1 MKYNKLTDLVIFILV
16 AAAVFQTGKLW
27 LGNTDSHN
35 FFYSLYSS
43 SGGEVKE
50 TDQDYDIIE
59 PEKTVVG
66 YGNRKFNMLYS
77 DGGDSSVT
85 DLSERVIGD
94 VLRNGRYESSSAVNW
109 SEYIEGKAV
118 IMKYSFYMAPR
129 EYIKGY
135 GINNEEFINNV
146 KSINYIVV
154 VPGSGSSETTY
165 CYFIDSSMGESCLF
179 TITGSQSS
187 SELYNAIQN
196 MQYSSGSK
204 IDYISTVQSGLN
216 IFDST
221 YVPQWPD
228 GEYTYN
234 VVNSIN
240 SFSGENGELDSDKLG
255 DCVNGF
261 FDNYVSGQDATNVNG
276 IYTFTDDN
284 RVVKYYES
292 GVLEYYDY
300 STGTASSE
308 QTLAAAYTISQ
319 NFLNNDKYIKNDI
332 YLSGVETRNDGMV
345 LYYDYA
351 LDNVPVRFSDKTASE
366 TGMTHAIEV
375 VVNNGGVKRYKRYV
389 AEFEKNAEKTAS
401 INVDM
406 ISAWDDAIMNYT
418 GSDIVTSVEDMAIGY
433 YLDGENDIYIKWF
446 TSVNGMVIVGDTYK

>member
-1 MKYNKLTDLVIFILV
+1 MKYNKLTDFAIFILV

-35 FFYSLYSS
+35 FFYSFYPSS
-43 SGGEVKE
+43 AGEVNE
-50 TDQDYDIIE
+50 TDQNYDIIE

-77 DGGDSSVT
+77 DTDASSVT
-85 DLSERVIGD
+85 NLSEKVIGD
-94 VLRNGRYESSSAVNW
+94 VLRNGKYESTSMVNW

-118 IMKYSFYMAPR
+118 IMKYSFFMAPR

-135 GINNEEFINNV
+135 GLTNEGFINNV

-154 VPGSGSSETTY
+154 VPGSGSSEVTC
-165 CYFIDSSMGESCLF
+165 CYFIDSSIGEACLF
-179 TITGSQSS
+179 TITGSESS

-228 GEYTYN
+228 GEYTYSVLN
-234 VVNSIN
+234 QVDP
-240 SFSGENGELDSDKLG
+240 FGNGEGGVDENKLG

-261 FDNYVSGQDATNVNG
+261 FDNYVSGLDATVVNG

-284 RVVKYYES
+284 TVVKYYDN

-300 STGTASSE
+300 GTGTASSE
-308 QTLAAAYTISQ
+308 QTLAAAYTISR
-319 NFLNNDKYIKNDI
+319 NFLKNDKYINNDI

-351 LDNVPVRFSDKTASE
+351 IDNVPIRLSE
-366 TGMTHAIEV
+366 EMSAESGMSHAIEV
-375 VVNNGGVKRYKRYV
+375 VVNNGGVKRYKRYA
-389 AEFEKNAEKTAS
+389 AEFVKNDEITAT

-406 ISAWDDAIMNYT
+406 ISAWDDAIMSYT
-418 GSDIVTSVEDMAIGY
+418 GSDTVTSVEDMAIGY
-433 YLDGENDIYIKWF
+433 YMDGGENIYIKWF
-446 TSVNGMVIVGDTYK
+446 TSVNGTVIVGETYK